1 MNKII
6 ISTLAGLLAGSSLSA
21 YSYEHAEYSEP
32 FANYSGASG
41 AGDNFETRARVIH
54 AEPVYETVTI
64 NRPLTECWIEQRAA
78 YGARPG
84 HRVAAGVIGGILGG
98 VAGHQV
104 GRGRGSRPG
113 GGVSRPGKNSTSGG
127 AAGIA
132 TQLRDPVLTA
142 LLSVVHSARSILSR
156 TARASCNLACT
167 PRLLLRPGAGDL
179 QVSQCPISMALA

>member
-6 ISTLAGLLAGSSLSA
+6 ISTLAGLLAGLSLSA
-21 YSYEHAEYSEP
+21 YSYEHVEYSEP

-104 GRGRGSRPG
+104 GRGRGRDAATVAGSVLGATIGYNIGNRPG
-113 GGVSRPGKNSTSGG
+113 YYEQEVCETLDRPVTEERVTGYRVEYRYQGQVFVTYTDEHPGQWIRLKVN
-127 AAGIA
+127 
-132 TQLRDPVLTA
+132 V
-142 LLSVVHSARSILSR
+142 
-156 TARASCNLACT
+156 T
-167 PRLLLRPGAGDL
+167 PT
-179 QVSQCPISMALA
+179 